1 MSSSVG
7 LMEFFI
13 LEASDYVEQL
23 DEQLARAGPS
33 GPDLPELIKFA
44 RMLRGSSTM
53 ARQSVLAELAAAI
66 ERLGRAVNEGAL
78 AWDAAVSGALVAA
91 VDDLKILIRALR
103 TWTPA
108 EDHRARS
115 RVAELTRFAPHL
127 ARPYTPTPTAGSGGA
142 VFLATE
148 TSEIATALD
157 RLIARPDDRGAL
169 EALLARVRALRG
181 VAAIR
186 DLPPLG
192 DVVEAIERSAKPLE
206 LGSGAPSMAQLTL
219 FQAAATLMHRIGSEL
234 RIAGRPDP
242 TSPETQRFVTAA
254 SAVAD
259 TVSDADHIVP
269 IADLFPDDGQPALV
283 SAAPHPPT
291 TPAERFRLEVV
302 SQAEHLRRL
311 VAEGRQATDPVS
323 RDRLARELRGALIG
337 LRRAAES
344 FGQVEV
350 AAFVA
355 AREDAAAALDLRAL
369 DALDEIAALL
379 ANAATR
385 ADDLRK
391 RLAGASAGAVPGA
404 AQSTSTAGGPGAP
417 RSAGASPVSRP
428 AAGSAPAAPPQ
439 PGAGT
444 SATAGAGASSPR
456 TSRGRRTPSGAE
468 LDSLL
473 RTGISGIGALGNR
486 PLSEPVPLIDESLA
500 PIDEYLYR
508 GRAALDRAR
517 ELREEIR
524 RAGGVP
530 GPEQLDELL
539 DLIELAGAE

>member
-1 MSSSVG
+1 M
-7 LMEFFI
+7 
-13 LEASDYVEQL
+13 
-23 DEQLARAGPS
+23 
-33 GPDLPELIKFA
+33 
-44 RMLRGSSTM
+44 
-53 ARQSVLAELAAAI
+53 
-66 ERLGRAVNEGAL
+66 
-78 AWDAAVSGALVAA
+78 SGALVAA

-103 TWTPA
+103 NWTPA

-115 RVAELTRFAPHL
+115 RVADLTRFAPHL

-157 RLIARPDDRGAL
+157 RLISRPEDRGAL
-169 EALLARVRALRG
+169 DALLARVRALRG

-192 DVVEAIERSAKPLE
+192 DVVEAIERAAKPLE
-206 LGSGAPSMAQLTL
+206 LGSDAPSMPQLTL

-242 TSPETQRFVTAA
+242 TSPETQRFMGAA
-254 SAVAD
+254 RAIAE
-259 TVSDADHIVP
+259 TTSDADHIVP
-269 IADLFPDDGQPALV
+269 IADLFPEDGQPAVV
-283 SAAPHPPT
+283 SAAPNPPT

-311 VAEGRQATDPVS
+311 VAEARQAADPVS
-323 RDRLARELRGALIG
+323 RERLARELRAALLS

-344 FGQVEV
+344 FGQTEV

-355 AREDAAAALDLRAL
+355 AREDAAAALDLRTL

-391 RLAGASAGAVPGA
+391 RLAGVGGPAGAPGA
-404 AQSTSTAGGPGAP
+404 RSGQAGPKP
-417 RSAGASPVSRP
+417 SSPLPAGASAS
-428 AAGSAPAAPPQ
+428 AA
-439 PGAGT
+439 
-444 SATAGAGASSPR
+444 R
-456 TSRGRRTPSGAE
+456 TGRGRRTPSGAE

-473 RTGISGIGALGNR
+473 STGIRGIGALGDR
-486 PLSEPVPLIDESLA
+486 PLSEPVPLVDESLA

-524 RAGGVP
+524 RGGGVP
-530 GPEQLDELL
+530 RSEQLEELL